1 MGADQQRLGAGL
13 RQSGRQTDAEA
24 KVTATTPGG
33 GAAGSAPAQPAAG
46 GSEPAEAG
54 DTAPAAAAAGDNA
67 PATPARWRWLTLPAV
82 LLRRHWLMSLLLL
95 GGLALRVVAL
105 AAYHPAL
112 IYVDSLK
119 YLYSASPGSEP
130 MGYAALL
137 HIVLTGGDLGT
148 VVVIQH
154 LAGLAMGVTVYAVL
168 VRRGAGRW
176 LAAIA
181 AAPVL
186 LDAYQVQMEQ
196 MIMPDVWF
204 EVLIL
209 AALAVM
215 LWRPS
220 VTLPLAAVAGVLL
233 GASATVKQLGVVL
246 VLPAVLYLLIAG
258 AGSRRSL
265 AAAAALAGAFVLPVV
280 GYASYSQAHTGH
292 FWLAHKQSLTGRLA
306 AAADCATLSIP
317 ADVRALCPPPW
328 QQRLGPDYLNH
339 ERSSLITAALPAG
352 VARGRL
358 IGQLNAAVESQQP
371 LRVAGAIV
379 RDSVRLFALSRDDT
393 PGVTPISR
401 WQFQTHYPVFPPW
414 VSVGPGHVIVVGV
427 QRQLFGRFRLSVLG
441 SGYGGAAQVDTRLA
455 AFLRSYQL
463 GGGYTPGPLL
473 ALCVLAGLAG
483 SLLVL
488 TGRGGASR
496 QLALACLLFTAT
508 AAAVLLPPDVY
519 EFSWRYQL
527 PAVVTLVPAGVLGV
541 AALARRWQ
549 ERRAAASPG
558 GPAGSADPP
567 VSPAGPA
574 PAAAG

>member
-1 MGADQQRLGAGL
+1 M
-13 RQSGRQTDAEA
+13 
-24 KVTATTPGG
+24 TATTPGG
-33 GAAGSAPAQPAAG
+33 GAAASPPAQPAA
-46 GSEPAEAG
+46 AAG
-54 DTAPAAAAAGDNA
+54 EPAAAADSA
-67 PATPARWRWLTLPAV
+67 PAADTSPAAPRRPWLARAAG
-82 LLRRHWLMSLLLL
+82 LLGRHWLISLLLAA
-95 GGLALRVVAL
+95 GLALRVVAL

-119 YLYSASPGSEP
+119 YLYGASPGSEP
-130 MGYAALL
+130 LGYTALL
-137 HIVLTGGDLGT
+137 RVVLTAGDLGT

-154 LAGLAMGVTVYAVL
+154 LAGLAMGATVYVL
-168 VRRGAGRW
+168 LLRRGAGRW
-176 LAAIA
+176 LAAAA

-215 LWRPS
+215 LWRPW

-265 AAAAALAGAFVLPVV
+265 AAAAALAAAFILPVA
-280 GYASYSQAHTGH
+280 GYASYSHAQTGH

-306 AAADCATLSIP
+306 AAADCATLNIP
-317 ADVRALCPPPW
+317 ADVRALCPPPA

-339 ERSSLITAALPAG
+339 ERSSLITAAIPAG
-352 VARGRL
+352 AARARL
-358 IGQLNAAVESQQP
+358 IAELSAAVESQQP

-379 RDSVRLFALSRDDT
+379 RDSVRLFALTRDDT
-393 PGVTPISR
+393 AGVTPISR
-401 WQFQTHYPVFPPW
+401 WQFQTHYPVFRPW
-414 VSVGPGHVIVVGV
+414 VTLGPGQVIVVGV
-427 QRQLFGRFRLSVLG
+427 QHKLFGPFRLSVLRP
-441 SGYGGAAQVDTRLA
+441 GYGGAAQVDRPLA

-488 TGRGGASR
+488 TARGGASR

-527 PAVVTLVPAGVLGV
+527 PAVVTLVPAGVLGI

-567 VSPAGPA
+567 VSPADPA